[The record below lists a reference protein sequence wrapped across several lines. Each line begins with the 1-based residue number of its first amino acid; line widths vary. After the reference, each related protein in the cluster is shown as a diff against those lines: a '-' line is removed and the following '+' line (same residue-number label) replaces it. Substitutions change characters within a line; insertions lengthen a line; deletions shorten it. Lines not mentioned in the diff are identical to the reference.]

1 MTQITEIFVL
11 KMKDSERVDSIRE
24 KARADF
30 LSIDG
35 VDSWKTY
42 ITTDPKRPTLF
53 AEIYTFPDYETA
65 KRVTP
70 QFAERELTKA
80 FLSEIDEVLVGQYF
94 TDYTPQ
100 GEN

>member
-11 KMKDSERVDSIRE
+11 KMKDSERLDSIRE

-42 ITTDPKRPTLF
+42 ITTDRKRPTLF

-70 QFAERELTKA
+70 KFAERELTKA
-80 FLSEIDEVLVGQYF
+80 FLAEIDEIVVGQYF
-94 TDYTPQ
+94 TEYTSK
-100 GEN
+100 GVN